1 MREKNEIINED
12 ILTLYFKEIR
22 KYPLLTHKEEVNLI
36 KKIQNGNNQQAKEEL
51 INSHLKFV
59 VKIAKPYQHR
69 GLSFLDLI
77 NEGNLGLMYAIKLF
91 DLRKKVHFIT
101 YAVFW
106 IKAYLTKAIID
117 QSKNIRLPVN
127 KNLILNKIKK
137 HIRFIEESEKRT
149 PNTIEIAKCL
159 ELKKDIVKNLLQLDQ
174 PNVLLDSPL
183 STEKSNSDSLGD
195 KILNSKILDPINYTI
210 NQCCKDD
217 INKVLLSSLKDME
230 AQIIIYRFGL
240 NGNKEHSLT
249 EIGNIFKLT
258 KERIRQ
264 IEKIALN
271 KLRHPNQKRKLQ
283 DYYNV

>member
-59 VKIAKPYQHR
+59 VKIAKSYQHR

-137 HIRFIEESEKRT
+137 HIRFIEESEKRI

-159 ELKKDIVKNLLQLDQ
+159 GLKIDIVKNLLQLDQ

>member
-137 HIRFIEESEKRT
+137 HIRFIEESEKRI
-149 PNTIEIAKCL
+149 PNTIEIAKYL
-159 ELKKDIVKNLLQLDQ
+159 ELKKDIVKDLLQLDQ

>member
-137 HIRFIEESEKRT
+137 HIRFIEESEKRI

-159 ELKKDIVKNLLQLDQ
+159 GLKIDIVKNLLQLDQ

-230 AQIIIYRFGL
+230 ARIIIYRFGL

>member
-137 HIRFIEESEKRT
+137 HIRFIEESEKRI

-159 ELKKDIVKNLLQLDQ
+159 GLKIDIVKNLLQLDQ

>member
-137 HIRFIEESEKRT
+137 HIRFIEESEKRI

-159 ELKKDIVKNLLQLDQ
+159 GLKIDIVKNLLQLDQ

-264 IEKIALN
+264 IEKIALD

>member
-59 VKIAKPYQHR
+59 VKIAKSYQHR

-127 KNLILNKIKK
+127 KNLILNKIKR

-217 INKVLLSSLKDME
+217 INKVLLSSLKDIE
-230 AQIIIYRFGL
+230 ARIIIYRFGL

-264 IEKIALN
+264 IEKIALD

>member
-59 VKIAKPYQHR
+59 VKIAKSYQHR

-137 HIRFIEESEKRT
+137 HIRFIEESEKHI

-159 ELKKDIVKNLLQLDQ
+159 GLKIDIVKNLLQLDQ

>member
-127 KNLILNKIKK
+127 KNLILNKIKR

-159 ELKKDIVKNLLQLDQ
+159 GLKIDIVKNLLQLDQ

>member
-1 MREKNEIINED
+1 VREKNEIINED

-127 KNLILNKIKK
+127 KNLILNKIKR

-159 ELKKDIVKNLLQLDQ
+159 GLKIDIVKNLLQLDQ